1 MLLVGP
7 VVPVLP
13 VTGVM
18 ITGNDAGK
26 ALRLQAYYEATDSGR
41 TLFAVRLRECKR
53 NGCDGRC
60 LDGRAFGR
68 GFDSRQ
74 VHMTKVRFGQVLPGK
89 SDFFYSSS
97 RNIRDFS
104 REIRAQSDSCLH
116 REYNLAMRNKSLLRI
131 ADVRSGRRL
140 RAAHVAARTQ
150 RRS

>member
-74 VHMTKVRFGQVLPGK
+74 VHMTKVRFGQ
-89 SDFFYSSS
+89 SSS

>member
-41 TLFAVRLRECKR
+41 TLFAVRMRECKR

-60 LDGRAFGR
+60 LDGGAFGR

-74 VHMTKVRFGQVLPGK
+74 VHMTKVRFGQCSAGK
-89 SDFFYSSS
+89 SDFFYCPEFEMAAGCQLS
-97 RNIRDFS
+97 
-104 REIRAQSDSCLH
+104 EIHCSQLGFAP
-116 REYNLAMRNKSLLRI
+116 
-131 ADVRSGRRL
+131 
-140 RAAHVAARTQ
+140 
-150 RRS
+150 

>member
-104 REIRAQSDSCLH
+104 REIRAQSD
-116 REYNLAMRNKSLLRI
+116 N
-131 ADVRSGRRL
+131 
-140 RAAHVAARTQ
+140 
-150 RRS
+150 